1 MSRRSR
7 HRRDDFGGGENW
19 FSSLVRPIRRLFS
32 KLGGR
37 DRSLERAASSEP
49 LWKSLLLLIP
59 RLLSELFRFL
69 IFDWSTSR
77 KGKAFLYALPALGT
91 VGLVVAILSVAAW
104 KLETSREPFY
114 SGRLSYYQKEE
125 DHEFAKSCA
134 LKLVDLNPSDVNKY
148 KLALAIRQLDDFNS
162 AFDLMSSLA
171 PEEKVLKQRS
181 TASNPTAEE
190 TAGTDDASKT
200 SPLSGEQVAKPDAEP
215 AAALTDETPTES
227 ATETDEPT
235 LVYTGYA
242 PAHLWVADTAAF
254 ATELNLSAEER
265 KSKSLIHYSAAFELE
280 KNENSPESI
289 YAALR
294 LSELQ
299 VQNND
304 LAGAEKTLRLAAG
317 KPVITLLHLQA
328 IARLLAV
335 LKQQDKVA
343 EIKASADSLEPRLF
357 KLASSMPDSIEPWQ
371 ALVDVSSQAEN
382 YRIADEYIQSGLA
395 MAKNPETRK
404 GLLQL
409 RAALLMR
416 QAMQMKDVDQ
426 EARYL
431 EKFGYLA
438 TAISVDP
445 TNENLYLAML
455 EYVDLN
461 EQNPSED
468 DFLRL
473 ALGTGKTP
481 AIAHVVL
488 GLRDAQRNQGA
499 AAVNHWEIADTQTDR
514 AEWLCGMFARL
525 LLKAKSLN
533 TDEYFQFLAICDKHY
548 PNQPMLQ
555 LANAEALL
563 LLKQDNTQA
572 LPLLEKILTANENF
586 VAAREAYITAL
597 KASGREN
604 EAEQE
609 SLKLKR
615 QIADAQKQK
624 GQASVEKDEAGKSGP
639 K

>member
-1 MSRRSR
+1 
-7 HRRDDFGGGENW
+7 
-19 FSSLVRPIRRLFS
+19 
-32 KLGGR
+32 
-37 DRSLERAASSEP
+37 
-49 LWKSLLLLIP
+49 
-59 RLLSELFRFL
+59 
-69 IFDWSTSR
+69 
-77 KGKAFLYALPALGT
+77 
-91 VGLVVAILSVAAW
+91 
-104 KLETSREPFY
+104 
-114 SGRLSYYQKEE
+114 
-125 DHEFAKSCA
+125 
-134 LKLVDLNPSDVNKY
+134 
-148 KLALAIRQLDDFNS
+148 
-162 AFDLMSSLA
+162 
-171 PEEKVLKQRS
+171 
-181 TASNPTAEE
+181 
-190 TAGTDDASKT
+190 
-200 SPLSGEQVAKPDAEP
+200 
-215 AAALTDETPTES
+215 
-227 ATETDEPT
+227 
-235 LVYTGYA
+235 LVYAGYA
-242 PAHLWVADTAAF
+242 PAHLWIADTAAF
-254 ATELNLSAEER
+254 APELTLSAEER
-265 KSKSLIHYSAAFELE
+265 KNKSLIHYSAAFELA

-299 VQNND
+299 AQNND
-304 LAGAEKTLRLAAG
+304 LPGAEKTLRVAAG

-343 EIKASADSLEPRLF
+343 EIKASAESLEPRLF
-357 KLASSMPDSIEPWQ
+357 KLASSMPDAIEPWQ
-371 ALVDVSSQAEN
+371 ALVDISSQAEN

-395 MAKNPETRK
+395 MAKSPETRK

-416 QAMQMKDVDQ
+416 QAMQMKEVDQ

-525 LLKAKSLN
+525 LLKAKSLS

-563 LLKQDNTQA
+563 LLKQDHTQA
-572 LPLLEKILTANENF
+572 LPLLEKILAANESF
-586 VAAREAYITAL
+586 IAAREAYITAL
-597 KASGREN
+597 KASGRES

-615 QIADAQKQK
+615 QVADAQKQQ
-624 GQASVEKDEAGKSGP
+624 GQTSVEKDEPGKSRP

>member
-19 FSSLVRPIRRLFS
+19 FSSLLRPIRRFFS

-59 RLLSELFRFL
+59 RLLYELFRFL

-77 KGKAFLYALPALGT
+77 KGKAFLFALPALGT
-91 VGLVVAILSVAAW
+91 VALLIAILSVAAW
-104 KLETSREPFY
+104 KLETTRERFY
-114 SGRLSYYQKEE
+114 AGRLAYYQKEE
-125 DHEFAKSCA
+125 DNQFAKNCA
-134 LKLVDLNPSDVNKY
+134 LKLVELNPSDENKY
-148 KLALAIRQLDDFNS
+148 KLALAIRQVDDFNS

-181 TASNPTAEE
+181 PLSNTTADE
-190 TAGTDDASKT
+190 TEKPVGTPKASE
-200 SPLSGEQVAKPDAEP
+200 LSGEQVATEESETATE
-215 AAALTDETPTES
+215 LIDETADES
-227 ATETDEPT
+227 ANESDEPT
-235 LVYTGYA
+235 LVYAGYA
-242 PAHLWVADTAAF
+242 PAHLWIADTAAF
-254 ATELNLSAEER
+254 ATELTLSAEER
-265 KSKSLIHYSAAFELE
+265 KNKSLIHYSAAFELA

-299 VQNND
+299 AQNND
-304 LAGAEKTLRLAAG
+304 LPGAEKTLRVAAG

-343 EIKASADSLEPRLF
+343 EIKASAESLEPRLF
-357 KLASSMPDSIEPWQ
+357 KLASSMPDAIEPWQ
-371 ALVDVSSQAEN
+371 ALVDISSQAEN

-395 MAKNPETRK
+395 MAKSPETRK

-416 QAMQMKDVDQ
+416 QAMQMKEVDQ

-525 LLKAKSLN
+525 LLKAKSLS

-563 LLKQDNTQA
+563 LLKQDHTQA
-572 LPLLEKILTANENF
+572 LPLLEKILAANESF
-586 VAAREAYITAL
+586 IAAREAYITAL
-597 KASGREN
+597 KASGRES

-615 QIADAQKQK
+615 KVADAQKQQ
-624 GQASVEKDEAGKSGP
+624 GQTSVEKDEPGKSRP

>member
-1 MSRRSR
+1 
-7 HRRDDFGGGENW
+7 
-19 FSSLVRPIRRLFS
+19 
-32 KLGGR
+32 
-37 DRSLERAASSEP
+37 
-49 LWKSLLLLIP
+49 
-59 RLLSELFRFL
+59 
-69 IFDWSTSR
+69 
-77 KGKAFLYALPALGT
+77 
-91 VGLVVAILSVAAW
+91 
-104 KLETSREPFY
+104 
-114 SGRLSYYQKEE
+114 
-125 DHEFAKSCA
+125 
-134 LKLVDLNPSDVNKY
+134 
-148 KLALAIRQLDDFNS
+148 
-162 AFDLMSSLA
+162 
-171 PEEKVLKQRS
+171 
-181 TASNPTAEE
+181 
-190 TAGTDDASKT
+190 
-200 SPLSGEQVAKPDAEP
+200 
-215 AAALTDETPTES
+215 
-227 ATETDEPT
+227 
-235 LVYTGYA
+235 A

-416 QAMQMKDVDQ
+416 QAIQMKDVDQ

-548 PNQPMLQ
+548 PNQPMLE

-615 QIADAQKQK
+615 KIADAQKQK

>member
-7 HRRDDFGGGENW
+7 HRRDDFGGEGNW
-19 FSSLVRPIRRLFS
+19 FSTIRRRVSRFFS
-32 KLGGR
+32 KIGGK
-37 DRSLERAASSEP
+37 DRSLERAASKEP
-49 LWKSLLLLIP
+49 LWKSLLLLVP
-59 RLLSELFRFL
+59 RLVYELFRFL

-77 KGKAFLYALPALGT
+77 KGRAFLYALPALGT
-91 VGLVVAILSVAAW
+91 VALGIAALSVAAW
-104 KLETSREPFY
+104 KLETGREPFY
-114 SGRLSYYQKEE
+114 LGRLAFSQKEE
-125 DHEFAKSCA
+125 DYQFAKSCA
-134 LKLVDLNPSDVNKY
+134 LKLVDLNPSDANKY
-148 KLALAIRQLDDFNS
+148 RLALAMRQLDEFNS

-171 PEEKVLKQRS
+171 PEEKVLKVRSSQRDSASEEAKQADS
-181 TASNPTAEE
+181 T
-190 TAGTDDASKT
+190 SKT
-200 SPLSGEQVAKPDAEP
+200 TELSGEQVAQNQNEAEATIANEP
-215 AAALTDETPTES
+215 TDEVSAES
-227 ATETDEPT
+227 SEPN

-242 PAHLWVADTAAF
+242 PAHLWMADTSAF
-254 ATELNLSAEER
+254 APELTLTPEER
-265 KSKSLIHYSAAFELE
+265 TSKALTHYSAAFELE

-299 VQNND
+299 AQNND
-304 LAGAEKTLRLAAG
+304 LAGAEQTLRVAAG

-416 QAMQMKDVDQ
+416 QATQMKQVDQ

-445 TNENLYLAML
+445 TNENLYVAML

-488 GLRDAQRNQGA
+488 GLRDAQRNQSA
-499 AAVNHWEIADTQTDR
+499 AAVNHWEIADTQSDGS
-514 AEWLCGMFARL
+514 EWLCGMFARL

-533 TDEYFQFLAICDKHY
+533 SDEYFQFLAICDKHY
-548 PNQPMLQ
+548 PNQPMLK
-555 LANAEALL
+555 LAEAEALL
-563 LLKQDNTQA
+563 LLKQDHAQA

-586 VAAREAYITAL
+586 LAAREAFITAL
-597 KASGREN
+597 KASGRVE

-609 SLKLKR
+609 SLRLKR

-624 GQASVEKDEAGKSGP
+624 GQASVEKDEARKKSP
-639 K
+639 N

>member
-19 FSSLVRPIRRLFS
+19 FSSLLKPFRRFFS
-32 KLGGR
+32 KIGGR

-49 LWKSLLLLIP
+49 LWKSLLLLVP
-59 RLLSELFRFL
+59 RLLYELFRFL

-91 VGLVVAILSVAAW
+91 VALAIAILSVAAW

-114 SGRLSYYQKEE
+114 LGRLAFSQEE
-125 DHEFAKSCA
+125 KDHKFAKSCA
-134 LKLVDLNPSDVNKY
+134 LKLVDLNPSDENKY

-171 PEEKVLKQRS
+171 PEDKVLEQRS
-181 TASNPTAEE
+181 TISNSTAEE
-190 TAGTDDASKT
+190 TKQTEATPETTDPA
-200 SPLSGEQVAKPDAEP
+200 GEQVAKTENEPEAAPINEAADEASAESAEP
-215 AAALTDETPTES
+215 N
-227 ATETDEPT
+227 

-254 ATELNLSAEER
+254 ATELTLSAEER
-265 KSKSLIHYSAAFELE
+265 KSKALIHYSAAFELE
-280 KNENSPESI
+280 KDENSPESI

-299 VQNND
+299 AQNND
-304 LAGAEKTLRLAAG
+304 LAGAEKTLRIAAG

-328 IARLLAV
+328 IARLLAI
-335 LKQQDKVA
+335 LKQQDKVD
-343 EIKASADSLEPRLF
+343 EIKASADGLEPRLF

-395 MAKNPETRK
+395 MAKNPETRR

-416 QAMQMKDVDQ
+416 QAMQMKEVDQ

-445 TNENLYLAML
+445 TNENLYVAML

-461 EQNPSED
+461 EQNPAED

-481 AIAHVVL
+481 AITHVVL

-525 LLKAKSLN
+525 LLKAKSLS
-533 TDEYFQFLAICDKHY
+533 TDEYFQFLGICDKHY

-563 LLKQDNTQA
+563 LLRQDHAQA

-586 VAAREAYITAL
+586 IAAREAYVTAL

-604 EAEQE
+604 EAEEE

-624 GQASVEKDEAGKSGP
+624 GQASVEKDEAGKNSP